1 MYENGVNHDSV
12 LFLYCMLEAGN
23 NLYVVCVQWIQEAGL
38 LPLCSG
44 PWLRGSTPS
53 SSNASPLTSRKK
65 LLANPSYS
73 EAHRQDITHKC
84 SNVLCVC
91 FLPLNTCWLQMQ
103 QINTKHLHFFQC
115 WNARPELHLKLEAHT
130 ASKLSAALLSSTE
143 FIKVPLKKGLKGSH
157 PSWFL
162 NSNKNMLTSNNII
175 SEMGLHLENDGL
187 QSFRLKRL

>member
-1 MYENGVNHDSV
+1 MFTNYGRLYQCLMYENGVNHDSV

-91 FLPLNTCWLQMQ
+91 FLPLNTCWIQMQ
-103 QINTKHLHFFQC
+103 QINTKHLHFF
-115 WNARPELHLKLEAHT
+115 
-130 ASKLSAALLSSTE
+130 S
-143 FIKVPLKKGLKGSH
+143 V
-157 PSWFL
+157 
-162 NSNKNMLTSNNII
+162 
-175 SEMGLHLENDGL
+175 
-187 QSFRLKRL
+187 LKRKARTSPEALSTHCKQIVSCSVVLNRIY

>member
-1 MYENGVNHDSV
+1 MFTNYGRLYQCLMYENGVNHDSV
-12 LFLYCMLEAGN
+12 LFLYCMLETGN

-91 FLPLNTCWLQMQ
+91 FLPLNTNATNQH
-103 QINTKHLHFFQC
+103 KASPFF
-115 WNARPELHLKLEAHT
+115 
-130 ASKLSAALLSSTE
+130 S
-143 FIKVPLKKGLKGSH
+143 V
-157 PSWFL
+157 
-162 NSNKNMLTSNNII
+162 
-175 SEMGLHLENDGL
+175 
-187 QSFRLKRL
+187 LKRKARTSPEALSTHCKQIVSCSVVLNRIY

>member
-1 MYENGVNHDSV
+1 MFTNYGRLYQCLMYENGVNHDSV
-12 LFLYCMLEAGN
+12 LFLYYMLEAGN

-53 SSNASPLTSRKK
+53 SSNASPPTSRKK

-91 FLPLNTCWLQMQ
+91 VCC
-103 QINTKHLHFFQC
+103 FFVFFYHWILVDYKC
-115 WNARPELHLKLEAHT
+115 NK
-130 ASKLSAALLSSTE
+130 STQ
-143 FIKVPLKKGLKGSH
+143 
-157 PSWFL
+157 
-162 NSNKNMLTSNNII
+162 NI
-175 SEMGLHLENDGL
+175 SMFF
-187 QSFRLKRL
+187 SVLKRKARTSPEALSTHCKQIVSCSVVLNGIY